1 MKYLV
6 IAVSL
11 LAVLLSG
18 CARKDAA
25 PTESTFPETTAGE
38 TASPQTQAPET
49 VPTLVREEP
58 ADEDFVRVAD
68 YIPTITQ
75 DLRYATENN
84 FTGQR
89 IYDFT
94 QVYLRWGTVKKLMDV
109 SRELE
114 AQGLYLK
121 IWDGFRP
128 VSAQFRLWE
137 VYPDPTYVSNPET
150 GYSSHSRGNTVDLT
164 LVDSTGQELEMPTGF
179 DDFSALADRDYSD
192 CPETAA
198 ANARALETL
207 MEQYG
212 FTGYFGEWW
221 HFSDTQT
228 YPVEMEF
235 IPPVSEE

>member
-25 PTESTFPETTAGE
+25 PTELTFLETTAGE

-49 VPTLVREEP
+49 VPTLAPAEP

-137 VYPDPTYVSNPET
+137 VYPDPTFVSNPEN

-179 DDFSALADRDYSD
+179 DGSSQRPGFGDADGAAWIHRIFWGVVAFFRHPDLSGGIGIYTPGFGGMKERKER
-192 CPETAA
+192 CPL
-198 ANARALETL
+198 RK
-207 MEQYG
+207 
-212 FTGYFGEWW
+212 
-221 HFSDTQT
+221 
-228 YPVEMEF
+228 
-235 IPPVSEE
+235 